1 MKRDKGSKRLRKAGS
16 SIRILGPDGIGGRIR
31 ATRRSR
37 GRNSGPAARSGARR
51 ITIPRH
57 TNRVGIAATVQQE
70 VFILHV
76 REPFRVERHAHEM
89 KVGIEAVDLHRN
101 VDVVPSRAVAI
112 VVGVLEATP
121 QRYAGIDAGERIK
134 DLRKTTVRRWHGNR
148 TENVLVQNAT
158 RIASCPQV
166 ALLAGIRG
174 ARSTATG
181 YPYTSDERFVK
192 IHPHGH
198 AVLAWAD
205 VELSNHAHLQV
216 FGRGD
221 VAVIEVSARVGCEII
236 VGGAATDVDSPSCIR
251 HAVIIGRSIGIPV
264 EVYGM

>member
-89 KVGIEAVDLHRN
+89 KVGVEAVDLHGN

-121 QRYAGIDAGERIK
+121 RRDAGIDTGERIN
-134 DLRKTTVRRWHGNR
+134 DLCKPIVRHGLGSR
-148 TENVLVQNAT
+148 TEDVLVRNTGGVAGGT
-158 RIASCPQV
+158 KI
-166 ALLAGIRG
+166 ALLAWSG
-174 ARSTATG
+174 
-181 YPYTSDERFVK
+181 
-192 IHPHGH
+192 
-198 AVLAWAD
+198 
-205 VELSNHAHLQV
+205 
-216 FGRGD
+216 
-221 VAVIEVSARVGCEII
+221 
-236 VGGAATDVDSPSCIR
+236 
-251 HAVIIGRSIGIPV
+251 
-264 EVYGM
+264 